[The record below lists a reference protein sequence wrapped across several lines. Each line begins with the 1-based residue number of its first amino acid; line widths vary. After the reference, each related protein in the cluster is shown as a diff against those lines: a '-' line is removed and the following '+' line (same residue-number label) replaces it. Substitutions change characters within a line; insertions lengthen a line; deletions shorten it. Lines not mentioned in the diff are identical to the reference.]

1 MATTQKA
8 TPIALTLTDKAAAE
22 VRKFMAEEQVSPETA
37 GLRAGALPG
46 GCSGFKYN
54 LSIEDKP
61 AADDLVI
68 RTAGVRCTGDG
79 FRAQYSHGGTVDC
92 RSDFAARA

>member
-37 GLRAGALPG
+37 GLRDGVLPG

-61 AADDLVI
+61 AADDIVI
-68 RTAGVRCTGDG
+68 ETAGVRCFLDD
-79 FRAQYSHGGTVDC
+79 FSAHYLHGYPPTS
-92 RSDFAARA
+92 RSNVQES